1 MAFSTK
7 RRNQKADAR
16 SSLLSQRKQRPGS
29 LPSAHSTHSQPPPQ
43 SQISTNQTSQ
53 LLDPS
58 KPREE
63 RHYKEYYPDL
73 DEDASLPLLFNEAED
88 VAGKKSNQAQR
99 IIGLKKPEFKQ
110 IPKEILPND
119 NSKIPKNIIKLGYKE
134 HSMSQNPPTYIREND
149 QFAKREQNN
158 VFFESI
164 SSNQINFKSTYDMD
178 EQDNYFLA
186 YLNSKIETKQ
196 ISHEIFEIAITILE
210 NEWYYLEKKIPPK
223 IRKTYSSESE
233 LSLKTSAA
241 INHTKTYGADDG
253 IGFSPEEDQ
262 RCAVC
267 NESEC
272 DNSNAII
279 FCDGCDIA
287 VHQDC
292 YGVIFIPEGQWL
304 CRRCMISKKRK
315 VRCLFCPSTTGAFK
329 QTDNGL
335 WSHVLCALWIPELWF
350 ASAGHM
356 EPVEGFDSIP
366 KGRWKLNCYI
376 CKEKM
381 GACIQCANRNCFTAF
396 HPTCARRA
404 GLFMEMKKGVQGAV
418 LDKSSMHSYC
428 HKHSPSHY
436 NEQVDIKSGIEKTRL
451 YYSTLNQQQSA
462 NTRRLNNLKRTT
474 KKWKTAR
481 GTPIPPNYFIQ
492 VLSRFLAKL
501 KILDEES
508 IAQQLTKY
516 WCMKREMKR
525 GAPLVRRTDPTG
537 YTSGNPVELEPKI
550 QFSNLL
556 LQDMEKLHDLS
567 KSVEE
572 REQKKL
578 ELDDTM
584 REQIEY
590 AYFPHNSLIKLLLSK
605 INKIDSTRFLMELG
619 TKALNLSQI
628 NIKSATNS
636 YMSIDEFLK
645 DLDVFFQEVENI
657 NSPVLIKAVR
667 RITRDID
674 KEMSELKEVD
684 INELKED
691 FVMDGLDIKEGP
703 YKGLVAMKQVGLSD
717 VEED

>member
-1 MAFSTK
+1 MGINTPK
-7 RRNQKADAR
+7 TRNRKANAR
-16 SSLLSQRKQRPGS
+16 SILLSQRKERAS
-29 LPSAHSTHSQPPPQ
+29 LIDPPQ
-43 SQISTNQTSQ
+43 TQIQNLNSQ
-53 LLDPS
+53 LHHDPS

-63 RHYKEYYPDL
+63 HHFKDYYPDL
-73 DEDASLPLLFNEAED
+73 DEGSALPLFINDNAP
-88 VAGKKSNQAQR
+88 NQPVSTQHR
-99 IIGLKKPEFKQ
+99 IQGLKKPEFKQ

-134 HSMSQNPPTYIREND
+134 HSMFQIPQTYIREND

-158 VFFESI
+158 SFFELI

-178 EQDNYFLA
+178 EQDNYLLA

-196 ISHEIFEIAITILE
+196 ISNEIFEIAITILE

-223 IRKTYSSESE
+223 IRKTYSSDSE

-241 INHTKTYGADDG
+241 ITHTQTYGADDG

-335 WSHVLCALWIPELWF
+335 WSHVLCALWIPEVWF

-356 EPVEGFDSIP
+356 EPVEGFDAIP

-376 CKEKM
+376 CKQKM

-428 HKHSPSHY
+428 HKHSPLGY

-451 YYSTLNQQQSA
+451 YYSRVNQNQSTNVLKLNKEKTRTA
-462 NTRRLNNLKRTT
+462 N
-474 KKWKTAR
+474 KKWKTAS
-481 GTPIPPNYFIQ
+481 GTPIPPNYFIT
-492 VLSRFLAKL
+492 VLSEFLKKL
-501 KILDEES
+501 KINDEER

-525 GAPLVRRTDPTG
+525 GAPLVRRIDPTS
-537 YTSGNPVELEPKI
+537 YTSGNPEELQPKLDFCKILLSDIDQLQELSQIVE
-550 QFSNLL
+550 S
-556 LQDMEKLHDLS
+556 
-567 KSVEE
+567 
-572 REQKKL
+572 REQENL
-578 ELDDTM
+578 HLDSSLK
-584 REQIEY
+584 EQVQY
-590 AYFPHNSLIKLLLSK
+590 AYFPHNTLIKLLLGK
-605 INKIDSTRFLMELG
+605 INKIDSSRFLMDLEVQS
-619 TKALNLSQI
+619 LNLSQI
-628 NIKSATNS
+628 NGKSSMNS
-636 YMSIDEFLK
+636 YMSLDEFIT
-645 DLDVFFQEVENI
+645 DLESFFEEVENI
-657 NSPVLIKAVR
+657 NSPALIKAVR
-667 RITRDID
+667 RITRDIYND
-674 KEMSELKEVD
+674 VQQLKD
-684 INELKED
+684 IDLSKLDDD
-691 FVMDGLDIKEGP
+691 FLMDGTEIKEAP
-703 YKGLVAMKQVGLSD
+703 YRGLLAMQEVGLSD
-717 VEED
+717 MEEVDE

>member
-1 MAFSTK
+1 MGVANRSH
-7 RRNQKADAR
+7 RKANAR
-16 SSLLSQRKQRPGS
+16 SILISQRKERQVS
-29 LPSAHSTHSQPPPQ
+29 LPSSNEPP
-43 SQISTNQTSQ
+43 STNLNHQVHH
-53 LLDPS
+53 DPS

-63 RHYKEYYPDL
+63 RHFKDFYPDL
-73 DEDASLPLLFNEAED
+73 DEDTLIPLFSTED
-88 VAGKKSNQAQR
+88 DDVNVKQTQHR
-99 IIGLKKPEFKQ
+99 ILGLKKPEFKQ

-134 HSMSQNPPTYIREND
+134 HSMLQVSDTYIREND

-158 VFFESI
+158 AFFESI
-164 SSNQINFKSTYDMD
+164 SQNQINFKSTYDMD

-186 YLNSKIETKQ
+186 YLNSKIESKHIT
-196 ISHEIFEIAITILE
+196 HEIFEIAITILE

-223 IRKTYSSESE
+223 IRKTYSSDSE

-356 EPVEGFDSIP
+356 EPVEGFDAIP

-376 CKEKM
+376 CKQKM

-428 HKHSPSHY
+428 HKHSPAGY
-436 NEQVDIKSGIEKTRL
+436 NETVDIKSGIEKTRL
-451 YYSTLNQQQSA
+451 YYETLNQNQSTNLLKITNDKKVN
-462 NTRRLNNLKRTT
+462 NTKN
-474 KKWKTAR
+474 WKTAR
-481 GTPIPPNYFIQ
+481 GTPIPPNYFIKIVSQ
-492 VLSRFLAKL
+492 FLTKL
-501 KILDEES
+501 KVQDEEN

-525 GAPLVRRTDPTG
+525 GAPLMRRTDPTG
-537 YTSGNPVELEPKI
+537 YSSGNPEELQPKI
-550 QFSNLL
+550 DFCKNLL
-556 LQDMEKLHDLS
+556 TDLDKLGDLS
-567 KSVEE
+567 KVVES
-572 REQKKL
+572 REKTQL
-578 ELDDTM
+578 ELDATL
-584 REQIEY
+584 REIVQLT
-590 AYFPHNSLIKLLLSK
+590 YFPHNHLIKQLLSVISK
-605 INKIDSTRFLMELG
+605 VDSSRFLMDLD
-619 TKALNLSQI
+619 TKSLNLSQI
-628 NIKSATNS
+628 NEKSTKS
-636 YMSIDEFLK
+636 GYYSLEELLE
-645 DLDVFFQEVENI
+645 DLSGFFEEVEII
-657 NSPVLIKAVR
+657 NNPALNKAVR
-667 RITRDID
+667 RIAREID
-674 KEMSELKEVD
+674 PVLQSLQDTNLGELER
-684 INELKED
+684 D
-691 FVMDGLDIKEGP
+691 FVMEGVEVDNAPYEGLK
-703 YKGLVAMKQVGLSD
+703 AMEEVGLSD
-717 VEED
+717 VEEE